1 MYVAGRDVYMG
12 KLSAAYTAVMGRW
25 GAPIAAGIEFIIPGS
40 RDEDGH

>member
-12 KLSAAYTAVMGRW
+12 KLSAAYTAVMD
-25 GAPIAAGIEFIIPGS
+25 APIAARIEFIIPGN